1 MSGGHVGHTIESEIE
16 GSLGQLL
23 NELGHGGSRDRNRGW
38 NMQKMEI
45 PDVNWLFTS
54 DPRSALYNL
63 SVGSVTRCDVI
74 MKKWPVVSRKCE
86 HHALSVCVARVLICV
101 MH

>member
-1 MSGGHVGHTIESEIE
+1 MSGGHVGHTIESETE
-16 GSLGQLL
+16 RSVGQLL

-45 PDVNWLFTS
+45 PAVNWLFTS

-63 SVGSVTRCDVI
+63 SVGSVTPRDVI
-74 MKKWPVVSRKCE
+74 MKNGP
-86 HHALSVCVARVLICV
+86 LSVESVDI